1 MALLNSWQFVTL
13 EPLSKDA
20 RVMDEELEANVPD
33 FKPLTAEE
41 ARKLRERHPPVS
53 PWRIVA
59 GQAAVGVVVA
69 LAAWLVTGQARMG
82 WSAAWGAWAVVFPA
96 AVFARGITRRNVA
109 LRPGAV
115 AAGFL
120 GWEFVKIGLTVLLLA
135 VSPRLV
141 PDLSWLALI
150 AGMVL
155 AMKAYWIALLARPGS
170 RTTDELRSKGAEG

>member
-1 MALLNSWQFVTL
+1 
-13 EPLSKDA
+13 
-20 RVMDEELEANVPD
+20 MDDELEANVPD

-41 ARKLRERHPPVS
+41 ARKLREMRPCVS

-59 GQAAVGVVVA
+59 GQAAVGVVA
-69 LAAWLVTGQARMG
+69 ASAAWLLTGQARMG

-96 AVFARGITRRNVA
+96 AVFARGITRRNAAV
-109 LRPGAV
+109 RPGAV
-115 AAGFL
+115 AVGFL
-120 GWEFVKIGLTVLLLA
+120 GWAFVKIGLAVLLLA
-135 VSPRLV
+135 VSLRVV
-141 PDLSWLALI
+141 PELSWLALI

>member
-1 MALLNSWQFVTL
+1 
-13 EPLSKDA
+13 
-20 RVMDEELEANVPD
+20 MDEELEANVPD

-120 GWEFVKIGLTVLLLA
+120 GWEFVKIGLAVLLLA